1 MRSKKIKEII
11 ASVMVALW
19 LPLLLIGG
27 SMCAEFWETLSLTQ
41 LIVGISLLT
50 IDFVDFGVYFMLD
63 RKNVI

>member
-1 MRSKKIKEII
+1 MNKKAKGIL
-11 ASVMVALW
+11 ASAMVALW

-41 LIVGISLLT
+41 LIIGIMLLT

-63 RKNVI
+63 RKHLI